1 MIEQA
6 LQPVHR
12 TKFDSFSKSELVYL
26 LQKTEDLLQKSEDSR
41 QKTEDRL
48 QKTEDLLQK
57 SEEMNQKLKKKVAS
71 LSKENERLGKLVKSL
86 SDFLL
91 EKGFKNIL
99 LKHKLFG
106 KSSEK
111 EPSSSPPDQSKPPV
125 RSKPRRSVKRVQLPS
140 KKYPDAPIEEQDIKL
155 DNPPS
160 CPSCGKGMED
170 SGMTEDSERLTVIPK
185 QFFITRQKRH
195 KYICTHCCCIK
206 TAPAPPRIKEKSTYS
221 DDMMMDVSLSKYC
234 DLIPIGRY
242 SDMAKRDDLERIPP
256 NSLIQLTHYVAV
268 YVKGTYE
275 KLKGELQS
283 SQVLHADETSHKM
296 LERHDD
302 KSWYLW
308 GFSNSKAS
316 YFEIHNT
323 RSGDVPLRIL
333 RGSRCEYL
341 VSDVFSGYNRA
352 VREVNE
358 DRGTQNL
365 PLISN
370 VYCNAHAR
378 RKFKESIIATNKE
391 DEAQYFV
398 DIYQKIYSL
407 EGLARGRS
415 QNLVLWFRELM
426 KPLFVQMKAKAI
438 SLIEGYSSKSPIGQ
452 ALGYFLNNYEGLTL
466 FLTNSILPIDNN
478 SQERQIRSP
487 VVGRKTWYGTHSKK
501 GAQTNA
507 ILFSLVES
515 CKLNNV
521 NPRKYLK
528 DLVEDIHQGKETST
542 PYQYKKKLSENSSL
556 KDDYG

>member
-12 TKFDSFSKSELVYL
+12 TKFDFLSKSELVDL
-26 LQKTEDLLQKSEDSR
+26 LQKSEDRRQKTEDLLQKSEG
-41 QKTEDRL
+41 
-48 QKTEDLLQK
+48 
-57 SEEMNQKLKKKVAS
+57 MNQKLKKKVAS
-71 LSKENERLGKLVKSL
+71 LRKEIKSLNKLVQSL

-91 EKGFKNIL
+91 DKGYKNIL

-106 KSSEK
+106 KSSGK
-111 EPSSSPPDQSKPPV
+111 EPPSNPPDQSKPPV
-125 RSKPRRSVKRVQLPS
+125 RFKPRRSVKQVQLPS

-155 DNPPS
+155 DTPPNCS
-160 CPSCGKGMED
+160 SCGKVMED
-170 SGMTEDSERLTVIPK
+170 SGMTEDSAQLTVIPK
-185 QFFITRQKRH
+185 RFFITRQKRH
-195 KYICTHCCCIK
+195 KYRCTHCHGCIK
-206 TAPAPPRIKEKSTYS
+206 TAPAPPRIKVNSTYS
-221 DDMMMDVSLSKYC
+221 DDTMLDVSLSKYC
-234 DLIPIGRY
+234 DLIPIARY
-242 SDMAKRDDLERIPP
+242 SAMAKRDDLERIPP
-256 NSLIQLTHYVAV
+256 QSLIQLTHYVAN
-268 YVKGTYE
+268 YVKGAYE
-275 KLKGELQS
+275 QIKGELQS
-283 SQVLHADETSHKM
+283 SKVLHADETTHKM

-308 GFSNSKAS
+308 GFSSSKAS

-333 RGSRCEYL
+333 KGSRCEYL

-358 DRGTQNL
+358 DRGSSKNL
-365 PLISN
+365 PAISN

-378 RKFKESIIATNKE
+378 RKFKESIIGTNE
-391 DEAQYFV
+391 ELHDEAQYFV
-398 DIYQKIYSL
+398 DIYQKIYYL
-407 EGLARGRS
+407 EGLARGHAP
-415 QNLVLWFRELM
+415 NWVLRARKLI
-426 KPLFVQMKAKAI
+426 KPLFEQMKAKAT
-438 SLIEGYSSKSPIGQ
+438 SLIEGYSSKSPIGT

-478 SQERQIRSP
+478 PQERQIRSS
-487 VVGRKTWYGTHSKK
+487 VIGRKTWYGTHSKK

-528 DLVEDIHQGKETST
+528 NLVEDIHRGKETYT
-542 PYQYKKKLSENSSL
+542 PYQYKKRLSEDSPA
-556 KDDYG
+556 KDDYD